1 MQSGLGKKKKLIS
14 IKSQSMGLER
24 GGMAKGM
31 EVGIG
36 KEENVAI
43 FRRYMCIDTIQ
54 RYLLEIASE
63 GI

>member
-1 MQSGLGKKKKLIS
+1 
-14 IKSQSMGLER
+14 MGLER

-43 FRRYMCIDTIQ
+43 FRRYMYIEGYRHDPTIF
-54 RYLLEIASE
+54 A
-63 GI
+63 